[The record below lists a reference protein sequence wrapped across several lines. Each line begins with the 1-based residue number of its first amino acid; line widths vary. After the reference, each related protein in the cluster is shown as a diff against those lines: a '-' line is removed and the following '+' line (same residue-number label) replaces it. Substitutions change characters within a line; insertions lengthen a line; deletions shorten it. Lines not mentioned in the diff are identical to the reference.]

1 MSENKFT
8 EHLTRDNAAV
18 VLVDAED
25 PLHAGAHWRDAM
37 RTWRDRMCARLAA
50 SYPRICI
57 EASRCS
63 RRRGRSSKR
72 KRVPVS
78 GSPSRLI

>member
-25 PLHAGAHWRDAM
+25 PLHAGAHRAWWGTREI
-37 RTWRDRMCARLAA
+37 
-50 SYPRICI
+50 SI
-57 EASRCS
+57 S
-63 RRRGRSSKR
+63 
-72 KRVPVS
+72 
-78 GSPSRLI
+78 